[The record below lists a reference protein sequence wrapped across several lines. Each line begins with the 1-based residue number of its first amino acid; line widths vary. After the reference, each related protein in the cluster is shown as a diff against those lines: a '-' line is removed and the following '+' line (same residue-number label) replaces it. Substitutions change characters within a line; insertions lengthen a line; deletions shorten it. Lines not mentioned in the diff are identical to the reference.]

1 MKCITDNPII
11 LAEHFQKEVLD
22 NQAICDTDFDVL
34 ISAAAAAYDLGKK
47 KLSGQ
52 FGSKWNRPAGYWRS
66 DR

>member
-1 MKCITDNPII
+1 M
-11 LAEHFQKEVLD
+11 D

-34 ISAAAAAYDLGKK
+34 ISAAAAYDLGK